1 MFIKFIERDLKMKKT
16 IRTITYVLLSLVA
29 IATLTGCTGFEKKK
43 ALVEYSESLHND
55 VVYWEAMQ
63 LTSEQMLQSSD
74 IRSYVSY
81 LGTIIGY
88 MDTVVTNAENRNAGI
103 YDYEIKGFDDYYVKA
118 LKELR
123 NGYVLMQEGLN
134 EQNESK
140 MNQGE
145 KQLEAAMEDLKIYCE
160 CMKDFMQRYNIKS
173 NVDMDEL
180 LETLSEQ

>member
-1 MFIKFIERDLKMKKT
+1 MKKT
-16 IRTITYVLLSLVA
+16 IRTFMYVLLSLAAV
-29 IATLTGCTGFEKKK
+29 ATLTGCTSFSKRK
-43 ALVEYSESLHND
+43 ALEEYSASLRND

-63 LTSEQMLQSSD
+63 LTSEQMLQSND

-88 MDTVVTNAENRNAGI
+88 MDTIVTNAENRNAGL

-123 NGYVLMQEGLN
+123 SGYMLTQEGLN
-134 EQNESK
+134 EQSESK
-140 MNQGE
+140 MDEGNE
-145 KQLEAAMEDLKIYCE
+145 QLEAAMVDLKTYCE
-160 CMKDFMQRYNIKS
+160 CMNDFMQRYHIQS

-180 LETLSEQ
+180 LATLSEQ